1 MEHFF
6 QNSDHIFRYS
16 NVSDLGTILCYKQ
29 IHLTSN
35 NTTMLEF
42 FFPNTK
48 LFGKF
53 YFLALERKKKFS
65 EQFSVRKILKITL
78 FNSDLNLP
86 PLLNLNLR
94 IDMDA
99 IQWLILTFKK
109 LRKIKEKK
117 YKKNMDLPGI
127 ELTAGEEFLSAA
139 RRFTIVP
146 RGLHIRSQ

>member
-1 MEHFF
+1 MNHDDLKKSWLGLTRSLWKLPNNFF
-6 QNSDHIFRYS
+6 FHHHNKNRSYVVGICTKLNIDLLKWKIISKILTIFSGTLMFRIWALYCAT
-16 NVSDLGTILCYKQ
+16 NRFIWPLTILQCW
-29 IHLTSN
+29 N
-35 NTTMLEF
+35 F

-99 IQWLILTFKK
+99 I
-109 LRKIKEKK
+109 
-117 YKKNMDLPGI
+117 
-127 ELTAGEEFLSAA
+127 
-139 RRFTIVP
+139 
-146 RGLHIRSQ
+146 

>member
-1 MEHFF
+1 MLTEFLYHF

-65 EQFSVRKILKITL
+65 EQFSVRKILEISL

-86 PLLNLNLR
+86 PF
-94 IDMDA
+94 IEFE
-99 IQWLILTFKK
+99 FK
-109 LRKIKEKK
+109 
-117 YKKNMDLPGI
+117 N
-127 ELTAGEEFLSAA
+127 
-139 RRFTIVP
+139 
-146 RGLHIRSQ
+146 

>member
-1 MEHFF
+1 MEKIF

-99 IQWLILTFKK
+99 I
-109 LRKIKEKK
+109 
-117 YKKNMDLPGI
+117 
-127 ELTAGEEFLSAA
+127 
-139 RRFTIVP
+139 
-146 RGLHIRSQ
+146 